1 MERSISLH
9 SSANGASKV
18 YNVFLQK
25 AAGGYIVRYQ
35 NGRLGSTL
43 TGGDKT
49 PAPVPIEKAE
59 AIFDKLV
66 REKMTG
72 SSKYQPLEGAV
83 PVAAQAAVDAQK
95 ASGFEPMLL
104 NSITRDEAELL
115 ISDSQWAQQIK
126 YDGERRPVIFEPGK
140 PARGVN
146 KKGNEIPLLTS
157 IASCFIGWPGS
168 VILDAEQVGEKLFVF
183 DVLERN
189 GCKLAHLPFETRAA
203 NLTEFANMMHDVA
216 DQIIFVETAH
226 TTESKRALFEQVQEQ
241 GGEGVAFK
249 RKSAAYQ
256 PGRPASSLRSD
267 ALKFKFTDSL
277 TAEVIGHSEGVKSIE
292 IGVYDDHG
300 KLNSL
305 KNVTVPVSMAIPAL
319 GAFVEVRYLYAW
331 PTGGLAQPVLLGVRN
346 DVDKSDCSIAQLKF
360 KQT

>member
-9 SSANGASKV
+9 SSANGSSKV

-25 AAGGYIVRYQ
+25 ADGGYIVRYQ

-49 PAPVPIEKAE
+49 HAPVPLEKAD

-83 PVAAQAAVDAQK
+83 PVAAQAAIDAQI

-104 NSITRDEAELL
+104 NSITREEAELL
-115 ISDSQWAQQIK
+115 ISDDQWAMQIK

-146 KKGNEIPLLTS
+146 KKGNEVPLLTTL
-157 IASCFIGWPGS
+157 AHCFTSWPGS
-168 VILDAEQVGEKLFVF
+168 VILDAEQIGEKLFVF
-183 DVLERN
+183 DVIERN
-189 GCKLAHLPFETRAA
+189 GRNLASLPFEVRVA
-203 NLTEFANMMHDVA
+203 NLEEFAKLMPGVA
-216 DQIIFVETAH
+216 DDLIFVATAF
-226 TTESKRALFEQVQEQ
+226 SADNKRALFRRVQAQ
-241 GGEGVAFK
+241 GGEGVVFK
-249 RKSAAYQ
+249 RKTAAYQ
-256 PGRPASSLRSD
+256 PGRPSSTLRSD
-267 ALKFKFTDSL
+267 ALKYKFTDSL
-277 TAEVIGHSEGVKSIE
+277 TAEVIGHSNGVKSIE
-292 IGVYDDHG
+292 IGVYNDQG
-300 KLNSL
+300 MLNSL
-305 KNVTVPVSMAIPAL
+305 KNVTVPVSMPMPAL

-331 PTGGLAQPVLLGVRN
+331 PTGGLAQPVLLSVRN
-346 DVDKSDCSIAQLKF
+346 DVDKTDCSQSQLRF
-360 KQT
+360 KPD